1 MTQEPVY
8 VTNSRLIVMTRGFVV
23 NSFGKTIQ
31 ASQSHFAVTVVG
43 VGNSSVESY
52 DAETGELVSSFP
64 RINLQT
70 EFNINNRLVE
80 ISLTSAANINVSTF
94 ISPIYVGKLN
104 Y

>member
-8 VTNSRLIVMTRGFVV
+8 VTNSRLTVMARGFVV

-31 ASQSHFAVTVVG
+31 ASQSHFAVTVVE
-43 VGNSSVESY
+43 VGGNSVESY
-52 DAETGELVSSFP
+52 DAETGELVSLFP

-80 ISLTSAANINVSTF
+80 ISLTSAANIDASTF
-94 ISPIYVGKLN
+94 ISPIYAGKLN